1 MNNTLS
7 HTSPTGMDK
16 IRHHSLPLM
25 GILVGLAAMI
35 HYFAMRGSLWED
47 ELIALTHT
55 FQPLPSFFIEI
66 LRNDIHPF
74 FYFLVLKGWM
84 LLSPGSSWWA
94 LANSFA
100 VTLLSAVVVYRVG
113 RAISGTS
120 AALWATAIFLLL
132 PTTVWGA
139 ANLRMYGLMPA
150 MLVGL
155 WYLNV
160 RFLQQPSRWGGVAL
174 VLLGICTA
182 YVHAIAFI
190 FVFFIF
196 LAVAIEQFKVAPR
209 KTFRNWFLLQVVAG
223 ITILP
228 LLGTAL
234 MRGTE
239 PLPASSWDSIVMIL
253 GQTVAGNGGGPY
265 RTILM
270 WAGFV
275 VFLSLLYFALQS
287 KRWRV
292 PVLVIPVGVL
302 VAVYVIGFLG
312 KPIFKSPPFS
322 AAVLPFLALGA
333 GAGIAHIMTLPR
345 RLPAAFAATF
355 IVALAAVTIPW
366 SDKLMSFGS
375 YEAAAAEVK
384 KHAVAGDVV
393 VIPHLSV
400 YWGVLFFAE
409 GADWGLPLE
418 VRPPDNQQWRKV
430 TDKLGPEMANTLSL
444 LPKTQFVEFN
454 GIRYCVGTDVAACAS
469 GARRAW
475 VVDRRS
481 YNNGVEFGQR
491 MAPQKSVYI
500 HELVVTELLSSEQG
514 QKRFDN
520 PFLSDREI
528 QGQETSY

>member
-1 MNNTLS
+1 MNTTVS
-7 HTSPTGMDK
+7 HPSTTGMDK
-16 IRHHSLPLM
+16 IRPHILPLM
-25 GILVGLAAMI
+25 AILVGLAAMVI
-35 HYFAMRGSLWED
+35 YFAMRGSLWED

-55 FQPLPSFFIEI
+55 FQPLPTFFVEI

-84 LLSPGSSWWA
+84 LLSPGSSSWA

-100 VTLLSAVVVYRVG
+100 ATLLSAVVVYRVG

-120 AALWATAIFLLL
+120 AALWATAIFVLL

-150 MLVGL
+150 MLVGV

-160 RFLQQPSRWGGVAL
+160 RFLQHPSRWGGVAL

-190 FVFFIF
+190 FVFFIVV
-196 LAVAIEQFKVAPR
+196 AVAIEQFKAVSR
-209 KTFRNWFLLQVVAG
+209 TTFRNWFLLQVVAG
-223 ITILP
+223 MAMLP
-228 LLGTAL
+228 LPGIAL

-239 PLPASSWDSIVMIL
+239 PLPASSWDSLLMIL

-265 RTILM
+265 RGILM
-270 WAGFV
+270 WAGLV

-302 VAVYVIGFLG
+302 MAVYIIGFLG

-322 AAVLPFLALGA
+322 AALLPFLALGA
-333 GAGIAHIMTLPR
+333 GAGIAQIMTLPR

-366 SDKLMSFGS
+366 SGKLLSFGS

-384 KHAVAGDVV
+384 KNAVAGDVV
-393 VIPHLSV
+393 IIPHLSV

-418 VRPPDNQQWRKV
+418 VRAPDNPQWRKV
-430 TDKLGPEMANTLSL
+430 TDKLGPELAATLSL

-454 GIRYCVGTDVAACAS
+454 GIRYCIGTDVVACAS

-481 YNNGVEFGQR
+481 YNNGVEFGHP
-491 MAPQKSVYI
+491 MAPRKSVYI
-500 HELVVTELLSSEQG
+500 NELVVTELASSEQG

-520 PFLSDREI
+520 PFLSERAVK
-528 QGQETSY
+528 GQETSY